1 MLRSG
6 KELESPKGTSE
17 IEVEK
22 EKQTDK
28 GLISLPHESEIEKKE
43 VEKEKEKETKSIP
56 PKPYM
61 PLFPFLKDLLGL
73 NLSRNMASFLE
84 C

>member
-1 MLRSG
+1 M
-6 KELESPKGTSE
+6 EN
-17 IEVEK
+17 
-22 EKQTDK
+22 EKQKDK
-28 GLISLPHESEIEKKE
+28 GLMSLPHESEIEKKE

-61 PLFPFLKDLLGL
+61 PPLPFPQRFARAKLESQYGKFLGMLKQLHVNVPFLD
-73 NLSRNMASFLE
+73 AFV